1 MMYFELVLALLTGLA
16 MSLAYQGPTLP
27 DKGFTV
33 ARSAGTKVTVTKDNT
48 LNGSYHSNFTRLQA
62 ERVEPLPLEIVNN
75 FDAGPVNAYIQGLDS
90 KGAVVFVAA
99 NGSLIYP
106 SSHGSRQPVKI
117 DHDLAIPLPRKG
129 KSLSLKIP
137 IPLSSGR
144 VYFCQGNLSFFM
156 LDTGYGEGLVQPSV
170 TNMDDPS
177 ASLHWGF
184 VELTYTAAGTVY
196 ANISYVDFVG
206 LILSMALSTKDK
218 PSRSQVTR
226 GLRAD
231 AVQALC
237 EGLWRQGKVDGQPWL
252 GLCVVDENRRL
263 IRILSPNYYR
273 RLYDAAFEGYWNGY
287 IDKVWRH
294 YSYKPL
300 TIDTQ
305 TPAGPVTCRVI
316 NNILRCLNDTR
327 GYSRPLA
334 TDIWGCDSGPFG
346 RVNGDNDVHI
356 AVIPRLCA
364 AFVRSTLLLPGGDVQ
379 PSLNSSHHYTVSPT
393 HHYSRLVHELQV
405 DGRGYAFSYDDV
417 NPAGTEDASGLVS
430 SGNPDTLTV
439 YVGSPPTD

>member
-1 MMYFELVLALLTGLA
+1 
-16 MSLAYQGPTLP
+16 MSLSYQARMTPG
-27 DKGFTV
+27 KGFTV
-33 ARSAGTKVTVTKDNT
+33 AQSGGTEATVTKDNT
-48 LNGSYHSNFTRLQA
+48 LNGTYHSNFTRLQA
-62 ERVEPLPLEIVNN
+62 ERIEPLPLRIVNN
-75 FDAGPVNAYIQGLDS
+75 FDAGPINAYIQGLDS
-90 KGAVVFVAA
+90 KGAVVFITA

-106 SSHGSRQPVKI
+106 SSHGSRLPLKI
-117 DHDLAIPLPRKG
+117 DHDIAIPLPRQG
-129 KSLSLKIP
+129 KSLNMKIP

-156 LDTGYGEGLVQPSV
+156 LDTGFGDGLVQPSV

-184 VELTYTAAGTVY
+184 IELTYTAAGTVY

-206 LILSMALSTKDK
+206 LILSMILSTKDDPSK
-218 PSRSQVTR
+218 PQVTR

-237 EGLWRQGKVDGQPWL
+237 DGLWNQTNVDGHSWL
-252 GLCVVDENRRL
+252 GLCVVDENARP
-263 IRILSPNYYR
+263 IRVLSPNYYH
-273 RLYDAAFEGYWNGY
+273 RLHEAAFEDYWNSY
-287 IDKVWRH
+287 VERVWRH

-300 TIDTQ
+300 TINTQ
-305 TPAGPVTCRVI
+305 TPAGSVKCRVI
-316 NNILRCLNDTR
+316 NNILRCQNDTR

-346 RVNGDNDVHI
+346 RVNGDNDIHI

-364 AFVRSTLLLPGGDVQ
+364 AFVRSTLLIQGGDVQ

-417 NPAGTEDASGLVS
+417 NPDGTEDASGLVA

>member
-1 MMYFELVLALLTGLA
+1 
-16 MSLAYQGPTLP
+16 MSFNYQGQIPP
-27 DKGFTV
+27 GKGFTI
-33 ARSAGTKVTVTKDNT
+33 AHPAGQEATVTKDNT
-48 LNGSYHSNFTRLQA
+48 LNGTYHSNFTRLQA
-62 ERVEPLPLEIVNN
+62 QRIQPLPLKIVNN
-75 FDAGPVNAYIQGLDS
+75 FDGGPINAYIQGLDS
-90 KGAVVFVAA
+90 RGAVVFITA
-99 NGSLIYP
+99 NGTLIYP
-106 SSHGSRQPVKI
+106 SSHASRLPRKI
-117 DHDLAIPLPRKG
+117 EHNLAIPLPRKG
-129 KSLSLKIP
+129 KSLNMKIP

-156 LDTGYGEGLVQPSV
+156 LDTGFGDGLVQPSV

-184 VELTYTAAGTVY
+184 IELTYTAAGTVY

-206 LILSMALSTKDK
+206 LILSMILSTKDDPDK
-218 PSRSQVTR
+218 PQITR
-226 GLRAD
+226 GLRSD

-237 EGLWRQGKVDGQPWL
+237 DGLWNQTTVDGHSWL
-252 GLCVVDENRRL
+252 GLCVVDQNARP
-263 IRILSPNYYR
+263 IRVLSPNYYH
-273 RLYDAAFEGYWNGY
+273 RLHQSAFEDYWNSY
-287 IDKVWRH
+287 VDKVWRH

-305 TPAGPVTCRVI
+305 TPAGAVKCRVI
-316 NNILRCLNDTR
+316 NNILRCQNDTR

-346 RVNGDNDVHI
+346 RVNGDNDIHI

-364 AFVRSTLLLPGGDVQ
+364 AFVRSTLLIPGGDVQ

-417 NPAGTEDASGLVS
+417 NPDGTEDASGLVA